1 MKLDHCGLLPSRHLK
16 NCTCWTYFCLSFPT
30 SRIHEKNRF
39 FLLDYGEFKTLM
51 AQESD
56 WLERLEKKL
65 RKPTNSAADAE
76 EISEELNEI
85 ENFLDNHPEDRLERI
100 KELAESLTEMK
111 ILISS
116 WVEEAQKL
124 DKRWEELRQRAKDRT
139 TLLETA
145 IAEAQEWEYKLIAV
159 QDWLTERDILLSSH
173 LEHELTVDDLPDE
186 HQVSL
191 VFQ

>member
-1 MKLDHCGLLPSRHLK
+1 
-16 NCTCWTYFCLSFPT
+16 
-30 SRIHEKNRF
+30 
-39 FLLDYGEFKTLM
+39 M